1 MSGTAVTTAVI
12 IVAAGRGQR
21 FGGEIPKQ
29 YLMLGGQ
36 PVVRH
41 CVAAFARHPG
51 IDIIQPVIHPDD
63 AATLKGALDGFAYAP
78 PVAGG
83 ASRQRSVLNGLRALA
98 ALPVPPDYVLVH
110 DAARPYVPE
119 DLLQRVLDALQTVPG
134 AIPAL
139 AVVDTLKRAGDD
151 AMIAETVPR
160 DGLWRAQ
167 TPQGFR
173 FQDLLAAHENAPDGL
188 TDDAAV
194 MEAASAAVILVDGS
208 ENNIKV
214 TTPEDLAR
222 MEGIMGGTETPSMRI
237 GKGFDVHKIGPGD
250 GVQLCG
256 VTIASDLALIG
267 HSDADVALHALTDA
281 ILGAIADGDIGSH
294 FPPSDAKWKG
304 ADSEMF
310 LAPACDLMKA
320 AGYGLSNIDLT
331 VICEAPKVGPHRDAM
346 RANVARILGVDV
358 AQISVK
364 ATTTEKLGFTGRG
377 EGIAAEAVVLLH
389 ACR

>member
-1 MSGTAVTTAVI
+1 MPGTAVTTAVI

-21 FGGEIPKQ
+21 FGGETPKQ
-29 YLMLGGQ
+29 LGGQ

-83 ASRQRSVLNGLRALA
+83 ASRQQSVLNGLRALA

-173 FQDLLAAHENAPDGL
+173 FQDLLAAHENAPGGL

-194 MEAASAAVILVDGS
+194 MEAAGAAVTLVDGS

-222 MEGIMGGTETPSMRI
+222 MEEIMGEAASPLMRI

-256 VTIASDLALIG
+256 VTI
-267 HSDADVALHALTDA
+267 
-281 ILGAIADGDIGSH
+281 GSH

-310 LAPACDLMKA
+310 LAHACDLMKA